1 MKYIFIKNHQQ
12 VFPIEK
18 MCKVLEVSSSSYY
31 KWKTKPISNR
41 VLKMNIIKEK
51 ITFIYFSSK
60 QRYGSPR
67 ITIELTSLGY
77 QISRITVAK
86 YMREL
91 GLRSK
96 LSKKF
101 KVTTNSKHNY
111 LVVENILNR
120 VFTVTNPSKVWVSDI
135 TYIQTKTGFLYLTT
149 IIDLYDRKVIGW
161 SLSHGM
167 STEETSLAAWR
178 MAIKNRPVQ
187 KGLIFHSDRGVQ
199 YAGKKFVNTIESYNI
214 KRSMSRKGNCSDNAV
229 AESFFKSLKTEL
241 VYGNKLISKEQMKLE
256 IFEYIEIWYNKKRRH
271 SALNYMNIEEFNNQ
285 IKKYKNVA

>member
-51 ITFIYFSSK
+51 ITFIYFLSK

-67 ITIELTSLGY
+67 ITIELASLGY

-120 VFTVTNPSKVWVSDI
+120 LFTVSNPSKVWVSDI

-199 YAGKKFVNTIESYNI
+199 CASKKFVNTIESYNI
-214 KRSMSRKGNCSDNAV
+214 KRSMSRKGNCWDNAV
-229 AESFFKSLKTEL
+229 AESFFATLKFEL
-241 VYGNKLISKEQMKLE
+241 VD
-256 IFEYIEIWYNKKRRH
+256 RH
-271 SALNYMNIEEFNNQ
+271 VFASRQGASDHTPQLSSTPI
-285 IKKYKNVA
+285 